1 MTPFQV
7 LIFFLGINC
16 SVVFGTFGKRN
27 PLDKGI
33 DTFKFP
39 RILIL
44 GETGVGKSSV
54 ANVLLG
60 RDVNHNVSND

>member
-1 MTPFQV
+1 M
-7 LIFFLGINC
+7 LISF
-16 SVVFGTFGKRN
+16 SA
-27 PLDKGI
+27 LDKGS
-33 DTFKFP
+33 DTYLFP